1 MASFFDSLPPGHY
14 SLPIANSMTKA
25 EMFAF
30 MGLKPACPFEDMN
43 GAGVSQDSPGL
54 ARAFD
59 RMAQAY
65 VNTLLVVDHLVVC
78 KDCEYALTHLERI
91 HSRLASFKERHR
103 RIQDQLSHLT
113 MN

>member
-1 MASFFDSLPPGHY
+1 MGSFFDPLPPGHY
-14 SLPIANSMTKA
+14 SLEMGSMTKA
-25 EMFAF
+25 HMLAF
-30 MGLKPACPFEDMN
+30 MGLRTPCPFDDMN

-65 VNTLLVVDHLVVC
+65 VDTLLVVNHLVVC
-78 KDCEYALTHLERI
+78 KDCEYALIHLERI

-103 RIQDQLSHLT
+103 RIQDQLQHLT